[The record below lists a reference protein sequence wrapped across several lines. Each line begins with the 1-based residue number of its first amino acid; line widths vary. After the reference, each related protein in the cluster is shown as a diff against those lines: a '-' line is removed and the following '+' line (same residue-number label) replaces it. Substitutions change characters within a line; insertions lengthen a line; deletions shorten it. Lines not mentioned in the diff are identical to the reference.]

1 MVLLAPVKF
10 SVRNLRLLFRRRAGE
25 VAKEGYALA
34 IRDDLAEIV
43 KSQAFAQHMGDI
55 IDYRT
60 MDYYQRRYHGNCV

>member
-10 SVRNLRLLFRRRAGE
+10 SVRNFRLLFRRRAGG

-60 MDYYQRRYHGNCV
+60 MDYYQRRYHGNHV